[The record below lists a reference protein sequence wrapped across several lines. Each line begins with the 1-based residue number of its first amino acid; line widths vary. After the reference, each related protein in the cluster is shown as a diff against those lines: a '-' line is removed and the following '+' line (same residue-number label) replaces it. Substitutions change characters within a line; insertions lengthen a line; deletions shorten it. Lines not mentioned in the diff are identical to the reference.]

1 MLIKPYQCYQ
11 GLMNIISDIPGADQS
26 VITYAI
32 ANQGGAVARIR
43 RLIAAADYLEAEQR
57 EALLGAITEA
67 LS

>member
-1 MLIKPYQCYQ
+1 VSLLQ
-11 GLMNIISDIPGADQS
+11 DIPGADQS

-43 RLIAAADYLEAEQR
+43 RVISAADYLEPEQR
-57 EALLGAITEA
+57 EALLGAIHQA

>member
-1 MLIKPYQCYQ
+1 MDQRPSGGDSVSLLQ
-11 GLMNIISDIPGADQS
+11 DIPGADQS
-26 VITYAI
+26 VIAYAI

-43 RLIAAADYLEAEQR
+43 RLIAAADYLEPEQR